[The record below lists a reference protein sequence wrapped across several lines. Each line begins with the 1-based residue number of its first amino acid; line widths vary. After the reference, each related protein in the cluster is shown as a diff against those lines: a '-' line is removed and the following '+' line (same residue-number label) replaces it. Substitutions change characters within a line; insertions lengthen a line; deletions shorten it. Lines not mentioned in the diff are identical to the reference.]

1 MESSLS
7 YEILAIL
14 CLIIANGYFALS
26 EFSIIASRKSK
37 LVSKLEDGSKS
48 AKAALDLHNTPEKFL
63 ATVQVGITLFA
74 TLAGVFGGATLVT
87 SIEEILLDLPLTYIS
102 GSAGPFSVA
111 IVAIL
116 ITIVS
121 VIIGELVPK
130 YIALSNPERYAQF
143 VARPI
148 TLFIKCTS
156 FFSIALSKSASL
168 ILKMFGITS
177 SNGQTVASED
187 EINQM
192 IFEGKQKGVF
202 DETEERLIKSV
213 FDFADSTVRRAM
225 TPRIDVEALDINANQ
240 KIIFE
245 VISQNGYSRYPI
257 YDNNIDKIVGVL
269 YTKDIIIHK
278 VNPELIILAD
288 LLRDPLFVPDSMPLS
303 KLLNIFQKKKQHI
316 AIVLDEF
323 GGTAGII
330 TLEDILEELVGEIQD
345 EYDVEREPLVK
356 HSDNIV
362 FAEGSVWVG
371 AINEMLNSKL
381 PEDKAETIA
390 GLVLDYVGAIP
401 KKDYELIIDDVK
413 IVVLEEEDNRLTR
426 LKIELLKDNQT
437 NNGNSKER

>member
-1 MESSLS
+1 MESTLT

-37 LVSKLEDGSKS
+37 LISKLEDGSKS

-74 TLAGVFGGATLVT
+74 TLAGVFGGATLVK
-87 SIEEILLDLPLTYIS
+87 SIEAIILEIPIEYIS
-102 GSAGPFSVA
+102 DSSGTFSVA

-121 VIIGELVPK
+121 VVIGELVPK

-148 TLFIKCTS
+148 TLFIKLTS
-156 FFSIALSKSASL
+156 FFSNSLSKSATL
-168 ILKMFGITS
+168 ILKLFGIST
-177 SNGQTVASED
+177 SNGQTVVSED

-192 IFEGKQKGVF
+192 IFDGKQKGVF
-202 DETEERLIKSV
+202 DETEEKLIKSV

-225 TPRIDVEALDINANQ
+225 TPRIDVEAIEINSDQ
-240 KIIFE
+240 KTIFE
-245 VISQNGYSRYPI
+245 TISQNGYSRYPL
-257 YDNNIDKIVGVL
+257 YEDNIDKIVGVL
-269 YTKDIIIHK
+269 YTKDIILHK
-278 VNPELIILAD
+278 VNPELIILTD

-356 HSDNIV
+356 HSENIV
-362 FAEGSVWVG
+362 YAEGSVWVG

-381 PEDKAETIA
+381 PEDRAETIA
-390 GLVLDYVGAIP
+390 GLVLDYVGTIP
-401 KKDYELIIDDVK
+401 KKDYEVIIDDVK
-413 IVVLEEEDNRLTR
+413 IVVLEEEDNRLVR
-426 LKIELLKDNQT
+426 LKVELLKN
-437 NNGNSKER
+437 K

>member
-1 MESSLS
+1 MESTLS

-14 CLIIANGYFALS
+14 ALIIANGYFALS

-48 AKAALDLHNTPEKFL
+48 AKAALDLHNTPERFL

-74 TLAGVFGGATLVT
+74 TVAGVFGGATLVK
-87 SIEEILLDLPLTYIS
+87 SIEILLLEVPSQYIHN
-102 GSAGPFSVA
+102 SAKPFSVA

-121 VIIGELVPK
+121 VVIGELVPK
-130 YIALSNPERYAQF
+130 YLALSNPERYAQI

-148 TLFIKCTS
+148 TLFIKLTS
-156 FFSIALSKSASL
+156 FFSIALSKSATM
-168 ILKMFGITS
+168 ILRLFGISTS
-177 SNGQTVASED
+177 NEQTVVSED

-192 IFEGKQKGVF
+192 IFDGKQKGVF
-202 DETEERLIKSV
+202 DETEEKLIKSV

-225 TPRIDVEALDINANQ
+225 TPRIDVEALDIKSNQ
-240 KIIFE
+240 KTIFNTIIE
-245 VISQNGYSRYPI
+245 NGYSRYPI
-257 YDNNIDKIVGVL
+257 YENNIDKIVGIL

-278 VNPELIILAD
+278 LNPELIILSD
-288 LLRDPLFVPDSMPLS
+288 LLREPLFVPDSMPLS

-371 AINEMLNSKL
+371 AINELLNSKL

-390 GLVLDYVGAIP
+390 GLVIDYVGAIP
-401 KKDYELIIDDVK
+401 KKNYEIIIDDIK
-413 IVVLEEEDNRLTR
+413 IVVLEEEENRLTR
-426 LKIELLKDNQT
+426 LKIELLQTKQIDN
-437 NNGNSKER
+437 NDNKE

>member
-1 MESSLS
+1 MEISLT
-7 YEILAIL
+7 YEILAIFA
-14 CLIIANGYFALS
+14 LILANGYFALS

-37 LVSKLEDGSKS
+37 LISKLDDGSKN

-63 ATVQVGITLFA
+63 ATIQVGITLFA
-74 TLAGVFGGATLVT
+74 TVAGVLGGVTLVK
-87 SIEEILLDLPLTYIS
+87 SIESLLLKVPFQYIS
-102 GSAGPFSVA
+102 NSARPFSVV

-121 VIIGELVPK
+121 VVIGELVPK
-130 YIALSNPERYAQF
+130 YLALSNPERYAQF

-148 TLFIKCTS
+148 TLFIKLTS
-156 FFSIALSKSASL
+156 FFSTVLSKSASL
-168 ILKMFGITS
+168 ILKMFGISTS
-177 SNGQTVASED
+177 IEHAVISED

-202 DETEERLIKSV
+202 DETEEKLIKSV

-225 TPRIDVEALDINANQ
+225 TPRIDVEALSIHTD
-240 KIIFE
+240 KKFIFE
-245 VISQNGYSRYPI
+245 TIIKNGYSRYPI
-257 YDNNIDKIVGVL
+257 YEKNIDKIVGIL

-278 VNPELIILAD
+278 IDPKLIVLSD
-288 LLRDPLFVPDSMPLS
+288 LLREPLFVPDSMPLS
-303 KLLNIFQKKKQHI
+303 KLLTIFQRKKQHI

-330 TLEDILEELVGEIQD
+330 TLEDLLEELVGEIQD

-371 AINEMLNSKL
+371 AINELLHSKL

-390 GLVLDYVGAIP
+390 GLVIDYVGAIP
-401 KKDYELIIDDVK
+401 KKDYELIIDDIK

-426 LKIELLKDNQT
+426 LKIELLKT
-437 NNGNSKER
+437 NSNKEEDKE

>member
-1 MESSLS
+1 MESSLT

-14 CLIIANGYFALS
+14 ALIIANGYFALS

-37 LVSKLEDGSKS
+37 LVSKSEDGSKS
-48 AKAALDLHNTPEKFL
+48 AKAALDLHSTPEKFL

-74 TLAGVFGGATLVT
+74 TVAGVLGGVTLVK
-87 SIEEILLDLPLTYIS
+87 SIETILLEVPFQYIS
-102 GSAGPFSVA
+102 SSAKPFSVA

-116 ITIVS
+116 ITIIS
-121 VIIGELVPK
+121 VVIGELVPK
-130 YIALSNPERYAQF
+130 YLALSNPERYAQF

-148 TLFIKCTS
+148 TLFIKLTS
-156 FFSIALSKSASL
+156 FFSTALSKSATM
-168 ILKMFGITS
+168 ILKIFGISTA
-177 SNGQTVASED
+177 NKQTVVSED

-202 DETEERLIKSV
+202 DEIEEKLIKSV

-225 TPRIDVEALDINANQ
+225 TPRIDVEALNINADQ
-240 KIIFE
+240 KTIFE
-245 VISQNGYSRYPI
+245 AISQNGYSRYPI
-257 YDNNIDKIVGVL
+257 YEDNIDKIIGIL

-278 VNPELIILAD
+278 VNPKLIILSD
-288 LLRDPLFVPDSMPLS
+288 LLREPLFVPDSMPLS
-303 KLLNIFQKKKQHI
+303 KLLNIFQKKKKHI
-316 AIVLDEF
+316 AVVLDEF

-371 AINEMLNSKL
+371 AVNEMLNSKL

-390 GLVLDYVGAIP
+390 GLVIDYVGAIP
-401 KKDYELIIDDVK
+401 KKDYEIIIDDIK
-413 IVVLEEEDNRLTR
+413 IVVLEEEDNRLIR
-426 LKIELLKDNQT
+426 LKVELLQNLKT
-437 NNGNSKER
+437 NDKENKE

>member
-1 MESSLS
+1 MESSLT
-7 YEILAIL
+7 YEILVIL
-14 CLIIANGYFALS
+14 ALIIANGYFALS

-37 LVSKLEDGSKS
+37 LVSKSENGSKS
-48 AKAALDLHNTPEKFL
+48 AKAALELHNKPEKFL

-74 TLAGVFGGATLVT
+74 TIAGVLGGVTLVR
-87 SIEEILLDLPLTYIS
+87 SIEGLLLDIPIS
-102 GSAGPFSVA
+102 NISSSAKTISVV

-116 ITIVS
+116 ITIIS
-121 VIIGELVPK
+121 VVIGELVPK
-130 YIALSNPERYAQF
+130 YLALSNPEKYAQF

-148 TLFIKCTS
+148 TLFIKLTS
-156 FFSIALSKSASL
+156 FFSNLLSKSATL
-168 ILKMFGITS
+168 ILKLFGISTS
-177 SNGQTVASED
+177 NDQTVISED

-192 IFEGKQKGVF
+192 IFDGKQKGVF
-202 DETEERLIKSV
+202 DETEEKLIKSV

-225 TPRIDVEALDINANQ
+225 TPRIDVEALELYANPKDIFHT
-240 KIIFE
+240 IVE
-245 VISQNGYSRYPI
+245 NGYSRYPI
-257 YDNNIDKIVGVL
+257 FENNIDKIVGVL

-278 VNPELIILAD
+278 LNPERIILSE
-288 LLRDPLFVPDSMPLS
+288 LIREPLFIPDSMLLS
-303 KLLNIFQKKKQHI
+303 KMLNIFQKKKVHI

-371 AINEMLNSKL
+371 AINELLNAKL

-390 GLVLDYVGAIP
+390 GLVIDYVGAIP
-401 KKDYELIIDDVK
+401 KKDYEIIIENVR

-426 LKIELLKDNQT
+426 LKVELLPESQTDNEK
-437 NNGNSKER
+437 KE